1 MNTTYVQ
8 IMDDGHS
15 ESPLRIASAG
25 LIGARA
31 SRGARVRAA
40 ALGQGS
46 AMARVLFYVFIASGL
61 AIAWLAVMQP
71 RRLRRLGR
79 HARTLGYAYV
89 AAILIGSALRLLF
102 GWGT

>member
-1 MNTTYVQ
+1 
-8 IMDDGHS
+8 
-15 ESPLRIASAG
+15 
-25 LIGARA
+25 
-31 SRGARVRAA
+31 
-40 ALGQGS
+40 
-46 AMARVLFYVFIASGL
+46 MARVIFYVFIASGL

-71 RRLRRLGR
+71 RRLRLLGK

>member
-1 MNTTYVQ
+1 MR
-8 IMDDGHS
+8 GGG
-15 ESPLRIASAG
+15 EGAG
-25 LIGARA
+25 CGAGIGPMARLLFW
-31 SRGARVRAA
+31 GFV
-40 ALGQGS
+40 ALG
-46 AMARVLFYVFIASGL
+46 I

-89 AAILIGSALRLLF
+89 AAILIGAALRLAF